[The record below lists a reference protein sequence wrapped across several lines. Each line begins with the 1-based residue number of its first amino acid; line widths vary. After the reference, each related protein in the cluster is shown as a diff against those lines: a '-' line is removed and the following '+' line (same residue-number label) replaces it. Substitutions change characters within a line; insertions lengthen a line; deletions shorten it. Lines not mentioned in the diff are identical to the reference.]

1 MICGELETC
10 PEIAAND
17 RFSSLSSFLQVIGN
31 LLYRLSLLGKTG
43 FGSYSSSIVTN
54 G

>member
-1 MICGELETC
+1 MVCGELEAF

-17 RFSSLSSFLQVIGN
+17 IFSSLSYFLHVIGN
-31 LLYRLSLLGKTG
+31 LLYCLSLLGKIG
-43 FGSYSSSIVTN
+43 FGGHSSSLVTN